1 MGKIKEVE
9 ILDIEDANEFD
20 LDDYY
25 TIEELETEEKDLP
38 KSIINRLKDKLNSIE
53 NYLYTVPSFVSSVK
67 ELIPKYTY
75 NLVFTDEQKRKLA
88 TGSIKL
94 LTKKDG
100 TLLATIVDPETKK
113 IISGVNIEKI
123 KLNNNI
129 TSNILDYTSQMQMA
143 QIAEKID
150 NLQLSIDE
158 VKQGQ
163 EDDRLALAESSKQML
178 LQALYIKDE
187 ENKNRQL
194 HDIIASAEKSRQQL
208 KLSHLKDIEY
218 INNTP
223 EDLFKKIIYPHSL
236 KQVDVKLQAAK
247 KSLNALNMVSL
258 VEAISYQEL
267 GEIEAANKSLEWFNS
282 FIKQEYLDKPDRTN
296 RLDSNDSKREL
307 YWSKTLTEIS
317 SSINKLLDTNKT
329 KLLEENKNEK

>member
-38 KSIINRLKDKLNSIE
+38 KSIINRLKDKLSSIK

-150 NLQLSIDE
+150 NL
-158 VKQGQ
+158 
-163 EDDRLALAESSKQML
+163 
-178 LQALYIKDE
+178 
-187 ENKNRQL
+187 
-194 HDIIASAEKSRQQL
+194 
-208 KLSHLKDIEY
+208 
-218 INNTP
+218 
-223 EDLFKKIIYPHSL
+223 
-236 KQVDVKLQAAK
+236 
-247 KSLNALNMVSL
+247 
-258 VEAISYQEL
+258 
-267 GEIEAANKSLEWFNS
+267 
-282 FIKQEYLDKPDRTN
+282 
-296 RLDSNDSKREL
+296 
-307 YWSKTLTEIS
+307 
-317 SSINKLLDTNKT
+317 
-329 KLLEENKNEK
+329 